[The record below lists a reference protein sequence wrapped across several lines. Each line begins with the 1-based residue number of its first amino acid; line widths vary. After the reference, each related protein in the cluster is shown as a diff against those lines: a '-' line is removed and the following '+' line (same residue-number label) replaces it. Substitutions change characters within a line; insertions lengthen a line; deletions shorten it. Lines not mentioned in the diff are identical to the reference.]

1 MRDNNTA
8 DSNTDNNEADID
20 NTADDSG
27 EISKKDDSLENL
39 DPSLRNS
46 IDDITAIINAKIRN
60 SDISTKH
67 KESIE
72 TQIEVLANLIKSIPS
87 NTNNTSTKDGS
98 ILSNPDDQK
107 TATSFDQTTRDKPT
121 ICRWFYSF

>member
-1 MRDNNTA
+1 MDGNYKINNIPRDKLRDNNTA
-8 DSNTDNNEADID
+8 NSNTDNNDADID
-20 NTADDSG
+20 NTADDNG

-72 TQIEVLANLIKSIPS
+72 TQLEVLANLIKSIPS
-87 NTNNTSTKDGS
+87 KD
-98 ILSNPDDQK
+98 
-107 TATSFDQTTRDKPT
+107 
-121 ICRWFYSF
+121 